1 MQTFKVMAMKMT
13 ASWKILLTENLQNLK
28 YLKASIY
35 SCIGTKEK
43 QTKSANPLAVIKIL
57 ILYFFKK

>member
-43 QTKSANPLAVIKIL
+43 QTNKISKSLGSDQDTDTL
-57 ILYFFKK
+57 FL

>member
-43 QTKSANPLAVIKIL
+43 QTNKISQSL
-57 ILYFFKK
+57 GSDQDTDTLFL

>member
-1 MQTFKVMAMKMT
+1 M
-13 ASWKILLTENLQNLK
+13 ENIANRKLSKYLK

-35 SCIGTKEK
+35 SCIGTKKK
-43 QTKSANPLAVIKIL
+43 QTKSANPLAVVKIL